1 VDPQIIVNGLLLGAL
16 YALIGIGFSLVWGVM
31 NIINI
36 AHGAFIMLGAY
47 AAYWS
52 FQLWGLDPFIS
63 FLPAMLL
70 LFILGYVLQR
80 YVINLVVKSGVF
92 VTLVLTFGLNIFLVN
107 VALFLWSGDYRA
119 VRPAYAGQSL
129 QLAGVII
136 PYSRL
141 GMGLLAGAITLA
153 FYLFINRTKVGRTI
167 MATAL
172 NREAAQLV
180 GVNIGH
186 IYALTFGLAAALA
199 GAAGAMATTIFTIT
213 PVFGQPFIGRA
224 FVVAA
229 LGGLGTMQGAIIG
242 GVILGLA
249 ETIGSR
255 LLGSGYQEVIPFGL
269 LVLVLIFRPE
279 GILGRK
285 FFAEVH

>member
-249 ETIGSR
+249 ESIGSR
-255 LLGSGYQEVIPFGL
+255 LLVSVYQEVIPFVL

>member
-1 VDPQIIVNGLLLGAL
+1 MSLQIIANGLLLGAL

-36 AHGAFIMLGAY
+36 AHGAFMMLGAY
-47 AAYWS
+47 TAYWL
-52 FQLWGLDPFIS
+52 FQLWGLDPFLS
-63 FLPAMLL
+63 FLPAMMV
-70 LFILGYVLQR
+70 LFILGYTLQR

-92 VTLVLTFGLNIFLVN
+92 VTLVLTFGLNIFFIN

-119 VRPAYAGQSL
+119 VRPAYSGQSIEL
-129 QLAGVII
+129 GGVII
-136 PYSRL
+136 PYTRL
-141 GMGLLAGAITLA
+141 GMGLLAAVITVA
-153 FYLFINRTKVGRTI
+153 FYLLINRTKLGRAI

-180 GVNIGH
+180 GVNIGQ

-199 GAAGAMATTIFTIT
+199 GAAGAMGSTVFTIT
-213 PVFGQPFIGRA
+213 PVFGEPFIGRA
-224 FVVAA
+224 FVIAA
-229 LGGLGTMQGAIIG
+229 LGGLGTMQGAMIG

-255 LLGSGYQEVIPFGL
+255 ILGSGFQEVIPFAL
-269 LVLVLIFRPE
+269 LVLILIFRPE